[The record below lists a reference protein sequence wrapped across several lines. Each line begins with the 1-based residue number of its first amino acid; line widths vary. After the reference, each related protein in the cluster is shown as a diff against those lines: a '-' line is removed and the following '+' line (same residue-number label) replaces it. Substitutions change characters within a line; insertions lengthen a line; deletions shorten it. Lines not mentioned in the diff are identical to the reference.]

1 MTKSATPE
9 SDELRSQI
17 TKCFRDTYMETEG
30 DTELFDTEET
40 ITAIQALIEA
50 EVLRGKIDE
59 LRKVEQAG
67 TDTFRARVRFVYTDQ
82 RLADLEHKLKTSG
95 GKDG

>member
-9 SDELRSQI
+9 SDELRRQI

-50 EVLRGKIDE
+50 EVLR
-59 LRKVEQAG
+59 VEEEALKRGFYAGQAM
-67 TDTFRARVRFVYTDQ
+67 ARVELD
-82 RLADLEHKLKTSG
+82 DCHKNWKKWNTP
-95 GKDG
+95 